1 MINDP
6 YIPVVS
12 YPHQIFMKAAKK
24 SIDGL
29 QFHTSFY
36 PFLWSKQSLLEAKG
50 KEAFD
55 EITYKL
61 GHQLLGCLVADL
73 FKGCSCPNLFAKFLL
88 GNSEYS
94 GNHFGSQLLK

>member
-36 PFLWSKQSLLEAKG
+36 PFLGSKQSLLEAKG

-73 FKGCSCPNLFAKFLL
+73 FKGCSCPNLFAKFPL